1 MSFVSSQF
9 FIIVI
14 STIVFYFLLPKNYRW
29 YVLLAAS
36 GVFYYFAAGLSASLI
51 MLASVGIAFFAGLWI
66 EKTNGD
72 RKKKKLILSIGVTIL
87 LCILAITKIKRYT
100 DSLSWV
106 IIPLGIS
113 YYSFSLIGY
122 LVDVYAKK
130 QKAEINFLKFLLCA
144 LFFPKVMQGPIS
156 KFRDIGPKL
165 IEGHSFSYDNLC
177 LGLQLIIWGYFKK
190 LVISER
196 TSMFI
201 SSLFEDIHNFEL
213 GGFTLIIATIL
224 GAVGVYCDF
233 SGYMD
238 IVTGISQIM
247 GIELDKNFDR
257 PFFTRS
263 AAEFWRHWHMTLG
276 AWFRDYVYMPL
287 VINPRVINISKWVRK
302 KFGKRAGKAVLTIIP
317 TGVVWFLTGLW
328 HGTGVNY
335 LVWGCYWGTIII
347 VSNVFEPEFKKLT
360 KLLRI
365 NTDSADWRIFQT
377 IRTFCFYL
385 GGVLISTL
393 LGVQNL
399 KTYFRI
405 ILKDFGF
412 GRMDPGSFIP
422 YGLSVTNFKILIF
435 AVFILWFVEKKQ
447 AGGSVREAVAKMNLP
462 AKWSLYALEFLI
474 VILVG
479 IYGAGYTT
487 KGFAY
492 AFF

>member
-1 MSFVSSQF
+1 MSFVSFRF
-9 FIIVI
+9 FIIVL
-14 STIVFYFLLPKNYRW
+14 STILLYFLFPAKFRW

-36 GVFYYFAAGLSASLI
+36 CVFYYFAAGLPSSLI
-51 MLASVGIAFFAGLWI
+51 MLATVGLTYFAGLQI
-66 EKTNGD
+66 EKTID
-72 RKKKKLILSIGVTIL
+72 DKKKKRMFLYTGVIIL
-87 LCILAITKIKRYT
+87 LCILTITKVKRYS
-100 DSLSWV
+100 DHLSWV

-130 QKAEINFLKFLLCA
+130 QTAEKNFLKFLLCA
-144 LFFPKVMQGPIS
+144 LYFPKIMQGPIS
-156 KFRDIGPKL
+156 KFRDIAPKL
-165 IEGHSFSYDNLC
+165 FEGHPFSYDNLC
-177 LGLQLIIWGYFKK
+177 LGLQLMIWGYFKK

-196 TSMFI
+196 TSMFVGN
-201 SSLFEDIHNFEL
+201 LFGDIQNFEL
-213 GGFTLIIATIL
+213 GGFTLIVATIL

-238 IVTGISQIM
+238 IVSGFSQIL

-263 AAEFWRHWHMTLG
+263 AAEFWRHWHITLG

-287 VINPRVINISKWVRK
+287 VINPRVINISKWVRG

-317 TGVVWFLTGLW
+317 TAVVWFLTGLW
-328 HGTGVNY
+328 HGTGINY
-335 LVWGCYWGTIII
+335 LVWGFYWGTIII
-347 VSNVFEPEFKKLT
+347 ISNVFEPEFKKLT
-360 KLLRI
+360 HLLRI
-365 NTDSADWRIFQT
+365 NTESADWRIFQT
-377 IRTFCFYL
+377 IRTFCFYM

-399 KTYFRI
+399 KLYIRI

-412 GRMDPGSFIP
+412 GRMDAGSFIP
-422 YGLSVTNFKILIF
+422 YGLSEPNFKIL
-435 AVFILWFVEKKQ
+435 VFSVLLLWFVEKKQ
-447 AGGSVREAVAKMNLP
+447 AGGSVRDAVAKLNPL
-462 AKWSLYALEFLI
+462 AKWCLYALEFLI
-474 VILVG
+474 VFLVG